1 MVIFDYNIQP
11 IPMKKILLLS
21 TLLLAAFVTIQAQDS
36 TLTQLTGKFKFAEGS
51 PVQEVVVSA
60 DNGTLIAA
68 SAMGSVVLQK
78 TGVDQYFIADYQAP
92 VIFKRDSNKKVIGLS
107 ISVSGMVLEA
117 VKVEAA
123 SFVDE
128 KMLYFTR

>member
-1 MVIFDYNIQP
+1 
-11 IPMKKILLLS
+11 MKKILLLS
-21 TLLLAAFVTIQAQDS
+21 SLLLGVFISIQAQDS

-51 PVQEVVVSA
+51 PVQEVLITV
-60 DNGTLIAA
+60 DNGALVAG
-68 SAMGSVVLQK
+68 SAMGSFVLQK
-78 TGVDQYFIADYQAP
+78 TGEDQYFIAEYQAP
-92 VIFKRDSNKKVIGLS
+92 VVYKRDSNRKVIGLT

-123 SFVDE
+123 SFIDE

>member
-1 MVIFDYNIQP
+1 
-11 IPMKKILLLS
+11 MKKILLLS
-21 TLLLAAFVTIQAQDS
+21 TLLLGVFITIQAQDS

-51 PVQEVVVSA
+51 PVQEVVITV
-60 DNGTLIAA
+60 DNGALVAV
-68 SAMGSVVLQK
+68 SAMGSFVLQK
-78 TGVDQYFIADYQAP
+78 TGEDQYFIADFQAP
-92 VIFKRDSNKKVIGLS
+92 VVYKRDSNRKVIGLT

-117 VKVEAA
+117 VKVEAT

>member
-1 MVIFDYNIQP
+1 
-11 IPMKKILLLS
+11 MKKILLLS
-21 TLLLAAFVTIQAQDS
+21 TLLLGVFISIQAQDS

-51 PVQEVVVSA
+51 PVQEVVITV
-60 DNGTLIAA
+60 DNGSLLIG
-68 SAMGSVVLQK
+68 SAMGSSVLQK
-78 TGVDQYFIADYQAP
+78 TGEDQYLIPDFQAAL
-92 VIFKRDSNKKVIGLS
+92 IYKRDSNKKVIGLS

-128 KMLYFTR
+128 KMYYFTR

>member
-1 MVIFDYNIQP
+1 
-11 IPMKKILLLS
+11 MKKILLLS
-21 TLLLAAFVTIQAQDS
+21 TLLLGVFMSIQAQDS

-51 PVQEVVVSA
+51 PVQEVVITA
-60 DNGTLIAA
+60 DNGTLVAA

-78 TGVDQYFIADYQAP
+78 TGEDQYFIADYQAP

-117 VKVEAA
+117 VKVEAV

-128 KMLYFTR
+128 KIYYFTR

>member
-1 MVIFDYNIQP
+1 MVIFDNKIQP
-11 IPMKKILLLS
+11 TTMKKILLLS

-36 TLTQLTGKFKFAEGS
+36 TLTQFTGKFKFAEGS
-51 PVQEVVVSA
+51 PVQEVVIMV
-60 DNGTLIAA
+60 DNGALIIA
-68 SAMGSVVLQK
+68 SAMGSSVLQK
-78 TGVDQYFIADYQAP
+78 TGEDQYLITDFQAAL
-92 VIFKRDSNKKVIGLS
+92 IYKRNNDKKVVGLT
-107 ISVSGMVLEA
+107 INANGMVLEA